1 MAELRRNRDL
11 IGGIVLVFFLL
22 FSLAPAGIMPVATP
36 EGIKV
41 VICTSHGPLEITTEP
56 KPAKPEPAQGNP
68 CGWAMAHGLFNLADA
83 PRPLST
89 GSSAFLIIPDRP
101 MILLAHAK
109 ATGLPPSTGPP
120 LAS

>member
-1 MAELRRNRDL
+1 MAELRENRDL

-22 FSLAPAGIMPVATP
+22 LSLAPAGIMPVSTP

-56 KPAKPEPAQGNP
+56 KPAKPEPAQGSP

-83 PRPLST
+83 PQALSK
-89 GSSAFLIIPDRP
+89 GSSAFLIVHDRP
-101 MILLAHAK
+101 TTVLAHAN
-109 ATGLPPSTGPP
+109 ATRLPPSTGPP
-120 LAS
+120 FAS